1 MPHNNTTW
9 SPEKHIKSLKGKSI
23 LITGGSNGLGRQSAL
38 DLAKHQPT
46 EIWLA
51 ARSASRAEA
60 VIDEIKQLDPSVS
73 VKFLPLDLTSFSSIR
88 EAARIFLASATRLDI
103 LLLNAGVMNVPVGT
117 VTKEGYEMHF
127 GTNHVGHALLVKLLT
142 PLLRQTALSSEVR
155 VVLVSSVAHRFGPS
169 GGLQFDSFKPK
180 IGNSGLSPNALY
192 GQSKLAN
199 LLFAHEMARR
209 CPEWTTVSI
218 HPGTVKTDLQRSE
231 SGPFLIK
238 AFQAVVVPLIG
249 VSVEEG
255 AKNQLWAATADGV
268 LNGEYY
274 VPVGVPGKGSALSKD
289 EDLARKL
296 WDWTEAEL
304 RGIEP

>member
-1 MPHNNTTW
+1 MPHGNTTW
-9 SPEKHIKSLKGKSI
+9 SPEKDIKSLKGKSI

-51 ARSASRAEA
+51 ARSAARAEA
-60 VIDEIKQLDPSVS
+60 VIDEIKRLDPSVS
-73 VKFLPLDLTSFSSIR
+73 VKFLPLDLTSFSSIQ

-103 LLLNAGVMNVPVGT
+103 LLLNAGVMNVPAGSM
-117 VTKEGYEMHF
+117 TKEGYEMHF
-127 GTNHVGHALLVKLLT
+127 GTNHVGPALFIKLLT
-142 PLLRQTALSSEVR
+142 PLLRQIAVTSEVR
-155 VVLVSSVAHRFGPS
+155 VVLVRSVAHKFGPS
-169 GGLQFDSFKPK
+169 GGLQFGSFKPK
-180 IGNSGLSPNALY
+180 TGNSGLSPNALY

-199 LLFAHEMARR
+199 LLFAREMARR

-218 HPGTVKTDLQRSE
+218 HPGTVKTDLQRSAN
-231 SGPFLIK
+231 GPFLIK

-274 VPVGVPGKGSALSKD
+274 VPVGIPGKGSAHSKD
-289 EDLARKL
+289 EGLAKQL

-304 RGIEP
+304 RGIDV